1 MIESWYAPDVS
12 FDDPLT
18 SLTGVGSYR
27 DNVDMLAGRTML
39 GRAMFDGARIDLHSV
54 TGGGILSEAT
64 GGIADVVTRW
74 TLKVTVRVL
83 PWKPEAVFSGV
94 SPSAYDVQVYL
105 EKIADEHGMEWTPRV
120 PMRVH
125 EMYEPTRAP
134 TGDTCEPL
142 LKQIEMRWKFCKYM
156 LNSDN
161 PRDCI
166 WSYSQHL
173 CKIIF
178 FTTVQCTF
186 RCILLMQ
193 ISPPSITVRT
203 A

>member
-1 MIESWYAPDVS
+1 MTTNIWK
-12 FDDPLT
+12 
-18 SLTGVGSYR
+18 
-27 DNVDMLAGRTML
+27 
-39 GRAMFDGARIDLHSV
+39 
-54 TGGGILSEAT
+54 EAD
-64 GGIADVVTRW
+64 A
-74 TLKVTVRVL
+74 
-83 PWKPEAVFSGV
+83 EAVIVIQTMRKLSV
-94 SPSAYDVQVYL
+94 QHPSAYDVRVYL
-105 EKIADEHGMEWTPRV
+105 EKIADEHGVEWTPRV